1 MAKKQV
7 EVTEKNFLNWYF
19 SDYEDVKTFS
29 KDAIESLYYNGVFKI
44 TSKELFD
51 SCGYIPAYICE
62 NGEEDEEY
70 DPSELK
76 FVVTRKNGKCHSCG
90 EEYDFTM
97 DDFCSKC
104 LALK

>member
-7 EVTEKNFLNWYF
+7 EVTEKNFLDWYF

-51 SCGYIPAYICE
+51 SCGYIPEYICE

-76 FVVTRKNGKCHSCG
+76 FVVTRKCYSCG

-97 DDFCSKC
+97 DDFCSNC